1 MRANAIQFQESLAG
15 LDYPVSK
22 EDLVRWAQETG
33 VDTQT
38 LRLLQSLPVEQF
50 ETPTEIGDAI
60 IEVS

>member
-1 MRANAIQFQESLAG
+1 MRANAMQLQESLAG

-38 LRLLQSLPVEQF
+38 LKLLQSLPAEQF
-50 ETPTEIGDAI
+50 QTPADIGDAI
-60 IEVS
+60 IELS